1 MKQAIVDSHIHFW
14 DPGRLSYPWL
24 ARAGAINKPYYPADL
39 DAAASGVDLQGI
51 VFVEADVRP
60 DQRLAEAQWVSQ
72 LAEEEPRIRGIVASA
87 PLEEGLAARPHLEA
101 LARIP
106 LVKGVRRLIQ
116 SEGPEFAIQPKFVDG
131 VRMLPDFG
139 FSFDLC
145 IYHPQMSAVIRLV
158 EQCPQVSFVL
168 DHFGKP
174 GVKANLH
181 DPWREQL
188 RTLADFPNVL
198 CKISGLATEA
208 DHKRWTREQL
218 RPYIE
223 HAIATFGPDRVMYG
237 GDWPVSTQAIEYQTW
252 IDTINWA
259 TPQLDDSARN
269 KLFVENAVKFY
280 RLK

>member
-101 LARIP
+101 
-106 LVKGVRRLIQ
+106 
-116 SEGPEFAIQPKFVDG
+116 
-131 VRMLPDFG
+131 MLPDFG